1 MQDRLIDFI
10 VHLQS
15 STAGVG
21 MLVWRG
27 KASILTHLKA
37 IQTYFAW
44 DKCSY
49 IFCFLRERY
58 TSF

>member
-37 IQTYFAW
+37 IQTYFA
-44 DKCSY
+44 
-49 IFCFLRERY
+49 
-58 TSF
+58 